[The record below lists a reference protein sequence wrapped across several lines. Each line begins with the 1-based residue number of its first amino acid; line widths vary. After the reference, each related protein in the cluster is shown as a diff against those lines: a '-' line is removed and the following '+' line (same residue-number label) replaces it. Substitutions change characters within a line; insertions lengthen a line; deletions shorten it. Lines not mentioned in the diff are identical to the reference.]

1 MRTQCA
7 LVLLVGLVAQID
19 EGDWAMNKPLP
30 EDPMMRELIQVARRH
45 QMTRRTAIAGAS
57 ATAAALALAACSPG
71 GGAGK
76 KTLSPAK
83 DLSDAEK
90 IVVWDNWPYYMDGH
104 DSPQSPTIKGF
115 EAKSGI
121 KVEYN
126 VNVDDNN
133 TYFARVKNQL
143 ASGADT
149 GADTMCLTDWMAS
162 RLIKAGELQPMQYD
176 LLPSVTANFNNAF
189 KTTFGAFDPGRKYS
203 ITWKGI
209 VAGIGYNKKR
219 YKELT
224 GQDAPKTF
232 NDVFENP
239 KLKGHIEVLSE
250 MRDTLGIIMLS
261 QGVDI
266 TKFSENDFSNAIDY
280 FKKKVADGWIRGIK
294 GNSYIDDYKS
304 GDAVAGIVWTGDIIG
319 ANAELGRDDLGVV
332 LLDSGST
339 FACDN
344 YLIPMGAK
352 HAKNA
357 HKLIDYYFEPEV
369 AAELALAGVNYVT
382 PVNGA
387 REIAVAKNPKIGNN
401 PLIFPSDSDYA
412 TKFKVFRAL
421 TPAEDNTFSKTWS
434 DASNGVI

>member
-1 MRTQCA
+1 
-7 LVLLVGLVAQID
+7 
-19 EGDWAMNKPLP
+19 MNNPLP
-30 EDPMMRELIQVARRH
+30 EDPMMRDLVKMARRH
-45 QMTRRTAIAGAS
+45 QMTRRTALAGAS
-57 ATAAALALAACSPG
+57 ATAAALALAACAAPG
-71 GGAGK
+71 GAK

-83 DLSDAEK
+83 DLSDSEK
-90 IVVWDNWPYYMDGH
+90 LVIWDNWPYYMDAN
-104 DSPQSPTIKGF
+104 DNPQSPTIVGF
-115 EAKSGI
+115 QKKSGI

-126 VNVDDNN
+126 VNIDDNN
-133 TYFARVKNQL
+133 TYFARIKNQL
-143 ASGADT
+143 ASGTDT
-149 GADTMCLTDWMAS
+149 GADTMCLTDWMAA
-162 RLIKAGELQPMQYD
+162 RLITSGYLQPLQYN
-176 LLPSVTANFNNAF
+176 LLPTVSANFNSAF

-224 GQDAPKTF
+224 GQDAPKTLDDILE
-232 NDVFENP
+232 ND
-239 KLKGHIEVLSE
+239 KLKGHVEVLSE
-250 MRDTLGIIMLS
+250 MRDTLGVIMLAK
-261 QGVDI
+261 GVDI
-266 TKFSENDFSNAIDY
+266 TKFTADDFANAIDY

-319 ANAELGRDDLGVV
+319 ANAELGSDELGVV

-344 YLIPMGAK
+344 YLIPMGAT

-357 HKLIDYYFEPEV
+357 HALIDYYFEPEV

-387 REIAVAKNPKIGNN
+387 REIAMKKDPKIGNN
-401 PLIFPSDSDYA
+401 PLIFPSDQDYA
-412 TKFKVFRAL
+412 TKFHVFRPLNAS
-421 TPAEDNTFSKTWS
+421 EDNNFSKLWS
-434 DASNGVI
+434 DAANGVV